1 MASTGSGMLVDRS
14 GSRHRQLSHKALD
27 FSRQLR
33 EKLIEDNVFFMAG
46 AIAFNV
52 LVSLVPLIV
61 LGIGLSG
68 YILNARFG
76 DPTDAVLSLIAE
88 NFPQTATLDFAEV
101 LRIPVSELVERR
113 SGFTLFGVV
122 SFVWLST
129 RLVATLRVALRK
141 IFNIGQYRGALRG
154 KLVDVQAVMVGII
167 LIALNLTVTLLF
179 EAVGVGMIGLEG
191 RTLSL
196 VERTF
201 GHLLALGSLWALFL
215 AAYRY
220 LPARHISWRTA
231 CVAATFSSL
240 LHEAMKWAFS
250 WYATDLAYYGSMLG
264 NLTTGVVLFFWIYY
278 GSIVFVLGGE
288 VAQVYNTVRRAS
300 LADVMGFKT

>member
-1 MASTGSGMLVDRS
+1 MASTGSGMLADRS
-14 GSRHRQLSHKALD
+14 GSRHRQLSYKALD
-27 FSRQLR
+27 FSRQFR
-33 EKLIEDNVFFMAG
+33 EKLIEDNVFFIAG

-288 VAQVYNTVRRAS
+288 VAQVYTTVRRAS
-300 LADVMGFKT
+300 LADVMDFKT

>member
-1 MASTGSGMLVDRS
+1 MASTGSGMLADRS
-14 GSRHRQLSHKALD
+14 GSRHRQLSYKALD
-27 FSRQLR
+27 FSHQLR
-33 EKLIEDNVFFMAG
+33 EKLIEDNVFFIAG

-141 IFNIGQYRGALRG
+141 IFDIGQYRGALRG
-154 KLVDVQAVMVGII
+154 KLVDVQAVIVGII

-220 LPARHISWRTA
+220 LPARRISWRTA

-288 VAQVYNTVRRAS
+288 VAQVYTTVRRAS
-300 LADVMGFKT
+300 LADVMDFKT

>member
-1 MASTGSGMLVDRS
+1 M
-14 GSRHRQLSHKALD
+14 
-27 FSRQLR
+27 
-33 EKLIEDNVFFMAG
+33 
-46 AIAFNV
+46 

-141 IFNIGQYRGALRG
+141 IFDIGQYRGALQG
-154 KLVDVQAVMVGII
+154 KHVDVQAVMVGII

-220 LPARHISWRTA
+220 LPARRISWRTA
-231 CVAATFSSL
+231 CIAATFSSL

-288 VAQVYNTVRRAS
+288 VAQVYTTVRRAS
-300 LADVMGFKT
+300 LADVMDFKT

>member
-113 SGFTLFGVV
+113 SGFTLFGIV

-129 RLVATLRVALRK
+129 RLVSTLRVALRK

-220 LPARHISWRTA
+220 LPARRIPWRTA

>member
-1 MASTGSGMLVDRS
+1 MAPTSSGMSADRS
-14 GSRHRQLSHKALD
+14 GSRHRRLWRTALI
-27 FSRQLR
+27 FFRQFR

-88 NFPQTATLDFAEV
+88 NFPQTATLDFTEV

-113 SGFTLFGVV
+113 SGFTLFGVA
-122 SFVWLST
+122 SFFWLST

-141 IFNIGQYRGALRG
+141 IFDIRQYRGALLG
-154 KLVDVQAVMVGII
+154 KLVDVQAVVVGII
-167 LIALNLTVTLLF
+167 LIALNLTITILF
-179 EAVGVGMIGLEG
+179 EAVSIGVIGLEG

-201 GHLLALGSLWALFL
+201 GHLLALSSLWVLFVT
-215 AAYRY
+215 AYRY
-220 LPARHISWRTA
+220 LPARRIAWRTA
-231 CVAATFSSL
+231 CIAATFSSL
-240 LHEAMKWAFS
+240 LHEVMKWAFS

-264 NLTTGVVLFFWIYY
+264 NLTTGIVLFFWIYY
-278 GSIVFVLGGE
+278 GSIVFVLGGQ
-288 VAQVYNTVRRAS
+288 VAQVYTTARRAS
-300 LADVMGFKT
+300 LADVIGFKT

>member
-33 EKLIEDNVFFMAG
+33 EKLIEDNVFFMAD

-220 LPARHISWRTA
+220 LPARRISWRTA

-288 VAQVYNTVRRAS
+288 VAQVYTTVRRAS
-300 LADVMGFKT
+300 LADVMDFKT

>member
-141 IFNIGQYRGALRG
+141 IFDIGQYRGALRG

-288 VAQVYNTVRRAS
+288 VAQVYTTVRRAS
-300 LADVMGFKT
+300 LADVMDFKT

>member
-141 IFNIGQYRGALRG
+141 IFDIGQYRGALRG

-201 GHLLALGSLWALFL
+201 GHLLALSSLWALFL

-220 LPARHISWRTA
+220 LPARRISWRTA

-288 VAQVYNTVRRAS
+288 VAQVYTTVRRAS
-300 LADVMGFKT
+300 LADVMDFKT

>member
-288 VAQVYNTVRRAS
+288 VAQVYTTVRRAS

>member
-14 GSRHRQLSHKALD
+14 GFCHRQLSHKALD

-76 DPTDAVLSLIAE
+76 DPTDAILSLIAE

-220 LPARHISWRTA
+220 LPARRISWRTA

>member
-1 MASTGSGMLVDRS
+1 MASTGSGMLADRS
-14 GSRHRQLSHKALD
+14 GSRHRQLSYKALD
-27 FSRQLR
+27 FSHQLR
-33 EKLIEDNVFFMAG
+33 EKLIEDNVFFIAG

-141 IFNIGQYRGALRG
+141 IFDIGQYRGALQG

-215 AAYRY
+215 AVYRY
-220 LPARHISWRTA
+220 LPARRISWRTA

-288 VAQVYNTVRRAS
+288 VAQVYTTVRRAS
-300 LADVMGFKT
+300 LADVMDFKT

>member
-1 MASTGSGMLVDRS
+1 MASTGSGMLADRS
-14 GSRHRQLSHKALD
+14 GSRHRQLSYKALD
-27 FSRQLR
+27 FSHQLR

-141 IFNIGQYRGALRG
+141 IFDIGQYRGALQG

-215 AAYRY
+215 AVYRY
-220 LPARHISWRTA
+220 LPARRISWRTA

-288 VAQVYNTVRRAS
+288 VAQVYTTVRRAS
-300 LADVMGFKT
+300 LADVMDFKT

>member
-1 MASTGSGMLVDRS
+1 MASTGSGMLTDRS
-14 GSRHRQLSHKALD
+14 GSRHRQLSHKVLD
-27 FSRQLR
+27 VSRQFR

-101 LRIPVSELVERR
+101 LRIPVSELIERR
-113 SGFTLFGVV
+113 SGFTFFGVV

-141 IFNIGQYRGALRG
+141 IFDIGQYRGALRG
-154 KLVDVQAVMVGII
+154 KLVDVQAVIVGII
-167 LIALNLTVTLLF
+167 LITLNLTVTLLF
-179 EAVGVGMIGLEG
+179 ETVGVGMIGLEG

-196 VERTF
+196 IERTF

-220 LPARHISWRTA
+220 LPARRISWRTA

-288 VAQVYNTVRRAS
+288 VAQVYTTVRRAS
-300 LADVMGFKT
+300 LAEVMGFKT

>member
-129 RLVATLRVALRK
+129 RLVATLRAALRK

-220 LPARHISWRTA
+220 LPARRISWRTA

-288 VAQVYNTVRRAS
+288 VAQVYTTVRRAS

>member
-1 MASTGSGMLVDRS
+1 MASTGSGMLADRS
-14 GSRHRQLSHKALD
+14 GSRHRQLPHKALD
-27 FSRQLR
+27 FSRQFR

-141 IFNIGQYRGALRG
+141 IFDIGQYRGVLRG
-154 KLVDVQAVMVGII
+154 KLVDVQAVIVGII

-201 GHLLALGSLWALFL
+201 GHLLALSSLWALFL

-220 LPARHISWRTA
+220 LPARRISWRTA

-288 VAQVYNTVRRAS
+288 VAQVYTTVRRAS
-300 LADVMGFKT
+300 LADVMDFKT

>member
-76 DPTDAVLSLIAE
+76 DPTDAILSLIAE

-288 VAQVYNTVRRAS
+288 VAQVYTTVRRAS

>member
-141 IFNIGQYRGALRG
+141 IFNIGQYRGALQG

-201 GHLLALGSLWALFL
+201 GHLLALSSLWALFL

-220 LPARHISWRTA
+220 LPARRISWRTA
-231 CVAATFSSL
+231 CIAATFSSL

-288 VAQVYNTVRRAS
+288 VAQVYTTVRRAS
-300 LADVMGFKT
+300 LADVMDFKT

>member
-1 MASTGSGMLVDRS
+1 MAPTSSGMSADRS
-14 GSRHRQLSHKALD
+14 GSRHRRLWRTALI
-27 FSRQLR
+27 FFRQFQ

-88 NFPQTATLDFAEV
+88 NFPQASTLDFTEV

-122 SFVWLST
+122 SFLWLST

-141 IFNIGQYRGALRG
+141 IFDIRQYRGALLG
-154 KLVDVQAVMVGII
+154 KLVDVQAVVVGII
-167 LIALNLTVTLLF
+167 LIALNLTVTILF
-179 EAVGVGMIGLEG
+179 EAVSIGVIGLEG

-201 GHLLALGSLWALFL
+201 GLLLALSSLWVLFVT
-215 AAYRY
+215 AYRY
-220 LPARHISWRTA
+220 LPACRIAWRTA
-231 CVAATFSSL
+231 CIAATFSSL
-240 LHEAMKWAFS
+240 LHEVMKWAFS

-264 NLTTGVVLFFWIYY
+264 NLTTGIVLFFWIYY
-278 GSIVFVLGGE
+278 GSIVFVLGGQ
-288 VAQVYNTVRRAS
+288 VAQVYTTARRAS
-300 LADVMGFKT
+300 LADVIGFKT

>member
-27 FSRQLR
+27 FSSQLR
-33 EKLIEDNVFFMAG
+33 ENLIEDKVFFMAG

-220 LPARHISWRTA
+220 LPARRISWRTA

-288 VAQVYNTVRRAS
+288 VAQVYTTVRRAS

>member
-1 MASTGSGMLVDRS
+1 MASTGSGMLADRS
-14 GSRHRQLSHKALD
+14 GSRHRQLSYKALD
-27 FSRQLR
+27 FSHQLR
-33 EKLIEDNVFFMAG
+33 EKLIEDNVFFIAG

-141 IFNIGQYRGALRG
+141 IFDIGQYRGALQG

-179 EAVGVGMIGLEG
+179 EVVGVGMIGLEG

-220 LPARHISWRTA
+220 LPARRISWRTA

-288 VAQVYNTVRRAS
+288 VAQVYTTVRRAS
-300 LADVMGFKT
+300 LADVMDFKT

>member
-1 MASTGSGMLVDRS
+1 MASTGSGMLADRS
-14 GSRHRQLSHKALD
+14 GSRHRQLSYKALD
-27 FSRQLR
+27 FSHQLR
-33 EKLIEDNVFFMAG
+33 EKLIEDNVFFIAG

-101 LRIPVSELVERR
+101 LRIPVSELIERR

-141 IFNIGQYRGALRG
+141 IFDIGQYRGALRG
-154 KLVDVQAVMVGII
+154 KLVDVQAVIVGII

-201 GHLLALGSLWALFL
+201 GHLLALSSLWALFL

-220 LPARHISWRTA
+220 LPARRISWRTA

-288 VAQVYNTVRRAS
+288 VAQVYTTVRRAS
-300 LADVMGFKT
+300 LADVMDFKT